1 MKINKLL
8 ELQEVIE
15 ENKTP
20 CDLHKIYQY
29 FSKSQEE
36 WIDVGDMHLNHF
48 LRVAFKYMPE
58 DIMYARYEDDNVNII
73 NHLND
78 NWRRV

>member
-20 CDLHKIYQY
+20 YDLHKIYQY
-29 FSKSQEE
+29 FSKSQRE
-36 WIDVGDMHLNHF
+36 WIDVGDMELTHF
-48 LRVAFKYMPE
+48 IRAVFKYMPE
-58 DIMYARYEDDNVNII
+58 DIMYARYEDDNVWEE
-73 NHLND
+73 D
-78 NWRRV
+78 NE

>member
-15 ENKTP
+15 ENETP
-20 CDLHKIYQY
+20 DDLHKIYQY
-29 FSKSQEE
+29 FSKSERE
-36 WIDVGDMHLNHF
+36 WIDIGDMHLTHF

-58 DIMYARYEDDNVNII
+58 DIMYARYEDDNV
-73 NHLND
+73 LEQD
-78 NWRRV
+78 

>member
-20 CDLHKIYQY
+20 YDLHKIYQY
-29 FSKSQEE
+29 FSKSERE
-36 WIDVGDMHLNHF
+36 WVDVGDMHLTHF
-48 LRVAFKYMPE
+48 LRAAFKYMPE

>member
-15 ENKTP
+15 ENETP
-20 CDLHKIYQY
+20 DDLHKIYQY
-29 FSKSQEE
+29 FSTSEE
-36 WIDVGDMHLNHF
+36 RPVWVNVGDMHLTDF

-58 DIMYARYEDDNVNII
+58 DIMYARHEDDNVWDFT
-73 NHLND
+73 D
-78 NWRRV
+78 NE

>member
-15 ENKTP
+15 ENETP
-20 CDLHKIYQY
+20 DDLHKIYQY
-29 FSKSQEE
+29 FSTSEKRPV
-36 WIDVGDMHLNHF
+36 WVNVGDMHLTDF

-58 DIMYARYEDDNVNII
+58 DIMYARHEDDHVWDFT
-73 NHLND
+73 D
-78 NWRRV
+78 NE

>member
-20 CDLHKIYQY
+20 YDLHKIYQY
-29 FSKSQEE
+29 FSKSKRE
-36 WIDVGDMHLNHF
+36 WVDVGDMELNHF
-48 LRVAFKYMPE
+48 LRVVFKYMPE
-58 DIMYARYEDDNVNII
+58 DIMYARYEDDNVWEE
-73 NHLND
+73 D
-78 NWRRV
+78 DEQPTQ

>member
-15 ENKTP
+15 ETKTP
-20 CDLHKIYQY
+20 YDLHKIYQY
-29 FSKSQEE
+29 FSKGAGE

-58 DIMYARYEDDNVNII
+58 DIMYARHEDDNVWEEDDESI
-73 NHLND
+73 
-78 NWRRV
+78 

>member
-15 ENKTP
+15 ENETSD
-20 CDLHKIYQY
+20 DLHKIYQY
-29 FSKSQEE
+29 FSKSEGE
-36 WIDVGDMHLNHF
+36 WIDVGDMRLTHF

-58 DIMYARYEDDNVNII
+58 DIMYARYEDDNVWEE
-73 NHLND
+73 D
-78 NWRRV
+78 DE